1 MAKIIGVD
9 VGGTFTDIVE
19 FDGFGISGRKVP
31 TTPSQADGIID
42 VISGS
47 DEDVF
52 LHGTT
57 AATNALLEEEGAR
70 VALVTDAGYE
80 DLIEIARQER
90 PSLYDTSVDRPRP
103 LVGRKHRVGFDQDLD
118 DVVDALRSLQPE
130 VVAVG
135 LIESYADDSR
145 ERRVS
150 ERIVD
155 ELDVPVLRS
164 SEVSPEFRE
173 YERLATTVLAAY
185 LTPSVADYLG
195 SLDSRI
201 PMKARLIMTSSGGLI
216 PFSTGS
222 GMAGRLVLSGPA
234 GGAVAAA
241 ALGAHHGHDTVL
253 SFDMGGTS
261 TDVSRISGG
270 ILATGSGHTVGGRI
284 NRVPA
289 IPIRTI
295 GAGGGSIAWV
305 DAGGSLRVGPRSA
318 GSVPGPASY
327 GKGGHEPTVTDAN
340 VLIGNIPH
348 WIDLGGEVAIDRD
361 LAEVAVARL
370 ATNVG
375 LTVDEAA
382 EGILEVVDSHMEH
395 ALRSVSVEEGADP
408 REAVLV
414 AFGGAGG
421 LHATKLARR
430 LGMSAVL
437 VPPHSGVFSALGLL
451 LSSPRAD
458 SARTVMLKEGDER
471 LRGGISS
478 VVADASD
485 RFRQIFSEEAVSV
498 VSTAD
503 VRYRGQS
510 HELEVGASPSW
521 SELRMRFETMHQG
534 TFGFRRDGEGL
545 EVINLRAVAN
555 GSAPISWDDLPQL
568 ADGLEPE
575 QENGVWQRQTLPRG
589 FEVEGPAVV
598 VEKNSAVLL
607 EAGDTLTVLDDGTL
621 ELKVSSVE

>member
-185 LTPSVADYLG
+185 LTPSSLTILG
-195 SLDSRI
+195 H
-201 PMKARLIMTSSGGLI
+201 
-216 PFSTGS
+216 ST
-222 GMAGRLVLSGPA
+222 
-234 GGAVAAA
+234 
-241 ALGAHHGHDTVL
+241 
-253 SFDMGGTS
+253 
-261 TDVSRISGG
+261 
-270 ILATGSGHTVGGRI
+270 LA
-284 NRVPA
+284 
-289 IPIRTI
+289 
-295 GAGGGSIAWV
+295 
-305 DAGGSLRVGPRSA
+305 
-318 GSVPGPASY
+318 
-327 GKGGHEPTVTDAN
+327 
-340 VLIGNIPH
+340 
-348 WIDLGGEVAIDRD
+348 
-361 LAEVAVARL
+361 
-370 ATNVG
+370 
-375 LTVDEAA
+375 
-382 EGILEVVDSHMEH
+382 
-395 ALRSVSVEEGADP
+395 
-408 REAVLV
+408 
-414 AFGGAGG
+414 F
-421 LHATKLARR
+421 
-430 LGMSAVL
+430 
-437 VPPHSGVFSALGLL
+437 
-451 LSSPRAD
+451 
-458 SARTVMLKEGDER
+458 
-471 LRGGISS
+471 
-478 VVADASD
+478 
-485 RFRQIFSEEAVSV
+485 Q
-498 VSTAD
+498 
-503 VRYRGQS
+503 
-510 HELEVGASPSW
+510 
-521 SELRMRFETMHQG
+521 
-534 TFGFRRDGEGL
+534 
-545 EVINLRAVAN
+545 
-555 GSAPISWDDLPQL
+555 
-568 ADGLEPE
+568 
-575 QENGVWQRQTLPRG
+575 
-589 FEVEGPAVV
+589 
-598 VEKNSAVLL
+598 
-607 EAGDTLTVLDDGTL
+607 
-621 ELKVSSVE
+621 